1 MRVLVIL
8 GIALLS
14 LTASGC
20 VNRASVG
27 YGENRHYHDGPPPH
41 APAHGY
47 RAKHHHRDMVYDSR
61 LGAYV
66 VLGYRDHYYHDGWY
80 FRYFDGFWQISAE
93 LGDRKWRDVD
103 RYRVPEGLRY
113 SKHRYRDREYRDYRD
128 RRGDRDYDD
137 RRHKDDKKRARH
149 HDDDDD
155 RGKGRGRGNGRD
167 DDWDDD

>member
-1 MRVLVIL
+1 MRVLLLFGV
-8 GIALLS
+8 ALLS

-20 VNRASVG
+20 VSRASVG
-27 YGENRHYHDGPPPH
+27 YDDDRHYHGGPPPH

-137 RRHKDDKKRARH
+137 RRHKGDKKRARH